1 MGLVLFK
8 FLGALGHTRT
18 QCNRHCFS
26 LLPFPTG
33 VPEERDQEWSSH
45 HLGIERLHPY
55 SPAQAYLLLGLLCQ
69 VPLSL
74 HPYSVRLGLPWP
86 LITTM
91 RLTPAT
97 LLYFWTVF
105 SMCYKSSLSQR
116 LPRSQDPVL
125 ILAEY
130 PQLAAAIISSQ

>member
-45 HLGIERLHPY
+45 YLGIERPHPY

-69 VPLSL
+69 VPLS
-74 HPYSVRLGLPWP
+74 PIP
-86 LITTM
+86 
-91 RLTPAT
+91 TPSDLSSLASHHYYEADT
-97 LLYFWTVF
+97 FHTLVLLDCLLYV
-105 SMCYKSSLSQR
+105 LQV
-116 LPRSQDPVL
+116 QPVT
-125 ILAEY
+125 ETT
-130 PQLAAAIISSQ
+130 